1 MKKSAKHIDI
11 TNWETVL
18 PWVQDCM
25 FRHYKRNDFKRLLI
39 SHGLSEVEYLSVL
52 NDRKYHDKTPFLPA
66 IESIAKYACECIRA
80 RKLDMPP
87 IKYRKKMEICGG
99 VPKERLIGNESA
111 IQQVYDYIAVHSS
124 MDVFK
129 RFIVLQQMSSMP
141 KKGQEKGMRMI
152 RSWILSDI
160 KAKKYSDQH
169 GYRYTK
175 KNLYFVKRD
184 VHQCYPSSDM
194 EVFLALFSKYCG
206 NDTIIWLWRE
216 LLTSHRVDGYT
227 GMMIGALT
235 SSWAVQ
241 FMLSFVWRYAMSLYH
256 TRRGKKVKIINNGL
270 FFMDDQLYT
279 SSSRAKLVKAMA
291 MLDKFT
297 WDKLHYRLKEN
308 WQIHCIDDAPID
320 MMGYVIHGNGKVT
333 IRGKNYVHIRRNFL
347 RFNSSSHYSLR
358 QARRACSFKGKVKHT
373 NNRKIIALYGVTKA
387 VRVAASV
394 VSEHDRRKAG
404 TLNV

>member
-1 MKKSAKHIDI
+1 
-11 TNWETVL
+11 
-18 PWVQDCM
+18 M

-39 SHGLSEVEYLSVL
+39 CHGLSEAEYQSVL

-66 IESIAKYACECIRA
+66 IESIAKYACDCIRA

-111 IQQVYDYIAVHSS
+111 IQQVYDYIAVYSS
-124 MDVFK
+124 MDIFK
-129 RFIVLQQMSSMP
+129 RFIVLQQMSSL
-141 KKGQEKGMRMI
+141 KDRGQEKGMRMI
-152 RSWILSDI
+152 RSWIRSDI
-160 KAKKYSDQH
+160 KGKKYSDQH

-175 KNLYFVKRD
+175 KNLFFVKRD
-184 VHQCYPSSDM
+184 VRQCYPSSDM
-194 EVFLALFSKYCG
+194 EIFLGLFGRYCG
-206 NDTIIWLWRE
+206 NDTILWLWRE
-216 LLTSHRVDGYT
+216 LLTSHHIDGYT

-241 FMLSFVWRYAMSLYH
+241 FMMSFVWRYAMSLSQM
-256 TRRGKKVKIINNGL
+256 RRGRKVRLISNSL
-270 FFMDDQLYT
+270 YFMDDQLYT
-279 SSSRAKLVKAMA
+279 ASSRSKLVKAMA
-291 MLDKFT
+291 LLDRFA
-297 WDKLHYRLKEN
+297 WEKLHYSLKSN
-308 WQIHCIDDAPID
+308 WQIHCIEDTPID
-320 MMGYVIHGNGKVT
+320 MMGYVIHANGKVT

-347 RFNSSSHYSLR
+347 RYQISGHYTLK
-358 QARRACSFKGKVKHT
+358 QARRACSFNGKVKHV
-373 NNRKIIALYGVTKA
+373 NNRAIVAMYGVAKA